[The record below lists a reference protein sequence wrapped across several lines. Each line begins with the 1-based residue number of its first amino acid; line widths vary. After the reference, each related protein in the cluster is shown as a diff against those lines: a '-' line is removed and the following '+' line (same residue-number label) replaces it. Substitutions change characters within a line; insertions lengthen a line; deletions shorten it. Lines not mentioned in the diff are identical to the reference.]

1 MHVRQYRLPHN
12 GSDDCTVA
20 ADDELLVA
28 HLETPLPARRASW
41 GAIRS
46 ITSRGRA
53 ASARMSTPTAGV
65 EAAAATQRTTNA
77 ALFALM
83 CLVWGLTWWPAKVGA
98 AHVPPIF
105 LAAARFTI
113 AGALML
119 AWAGR
124 DAGAVP
130 RSAQAR
136 LIGTALLVNTGNY
149 ALLFWGIARAPTGL
163 AAIVNFATIPVFSLL
178 ASRWIEGEAIAR
190 RHIVAIALGTL
201 GLALLFGT
209 RALGARG
216 EAAAAPDE
224 LWGLAAIALGT
235 LLYCLGAVLS
245 RPIATTMP
253 VLALA
258 GWQTLIGGIGLV
270 ALSFAL
276 EPVEARHWRALAAWP
291 TLPALAFL
299 VAAGSLAGF
308 TIYLRL
314 LRDWGAFRAGLY
326 AFVSPVIA
334 VAVGVVALSE
344 RFGWAEGLGA
354 LIMFGAAAIALKRP
368 SRSLRRGDGV
378 AGG

>member
-1 MHVRQYRLPHN
+1 MN
-12 GSDDCTVA
+12 
-20 ADDELLVA
+20 
-28 HLETPLPARRASW
+28 
-41 GAIRS
+41 
-46 ITSRGRA
+46 
-53 ASARMSTPTAGV
+53 
-65 EAAAATQRTTNA
+65 RTA
-77 ALFALM
+77 ALFAVM
-83 CLVWGLTWWPAKVGA
+83 CLVWGLTWWPVKVGA

-119 AWAGR
+119 AWAWR
-124 DAGAVP
+124 GASDVP
-130 RSAQAR
+130 RSAHAR
-136 LIGTALLVNTGNY
+136 LVVTALLVTTGNY

-178 ASRWIEGEAIAR
+178 ASHWLEGAPIPR
-190 RHIVAIALGTL
+190 RHIAAIALGTV
-201 GLALLFGT
+201 GLALLFAT
-209 RALGARG
+209 RALDARG
-216 EAAAAPDE
+216 TVAAAPDE

-235 LLYCLGAVLS
+235 LLYCVGAVLS

-253 VLALA
+253 VLVLA
-258 GWQTLIGGIGLV
+258 SWQTLIGGVGLA
-270 ALSFAL
+270 ALSLAL
-276 EPVEARHWRALAAWP
+276 EPLEAGHLRELARWP
-291 TLPALAFL
+291 TLPALLFL

-354 LIMFGAAAIALKRP
+354 VLMFGAAAIALKRNA
-368 SRSLRRGDGV
+368 SS
-378 AGG
+378 